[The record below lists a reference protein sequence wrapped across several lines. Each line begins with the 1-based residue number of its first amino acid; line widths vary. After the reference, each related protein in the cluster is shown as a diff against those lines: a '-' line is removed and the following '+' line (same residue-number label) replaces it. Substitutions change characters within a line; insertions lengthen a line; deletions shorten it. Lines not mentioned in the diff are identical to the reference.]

1 MATIKEVAEHAAVSV
16 ATVSRVVNKNGY
28 VSDELR
34 QRVLDAMKVL
44 DYKPSALARSL
55 RRQESM
61 IIGVLVP
68 GIHQP
73 FFASLT
79 FVIQKMLFASNYRA
93 LLCSSEE
100 DAEKEAT
107 YVDMLV
113 HQRVDGVIVA
123 PTGRGSETI
132 KPLLSK
138 VPVVLVDR
146 DLPDLQLNR
155 ILADNYQGGYAAA
168 KHLLDLG
175 HRKIALIGGASYNIA
190 LEQRTNGAKQA
201 FRDAGL
207 ELDSS
212 MIILHEQIEFEIGF
226 RTARDLLR
234 RKNRPTAIFAMTD
247 VIAVGILHAA
257 SEIGLRLPDDLSVIG
272 FDDIPLA
279 SYVIPA
285 LTTIAQPIQ
294 EMGETAAKLLLNRLK
309 NGTSEPYESITLN
322 MKLMNRRS
330 TAKPRT

>member
-34 QRVLDAMKVL
+34 HRVMDAMKAL

-73 FFASLT
+73 FFAYLT

-100 DAEKEAT
+100 DAEKEAA

-113 HQRVDGVIVA
+113 HQRVDGVIVI

-138 VPVVLVDR
+138 IPVVLIDR
-146 DLPDLQLNR
+146 DLPDLQINR

-175 HRKIALIGGASYNIA
+175 HRKIAIIGGAAYNIA

-207 ELDSS
+207 ELDPS
-212 MIILHEQIEFEIGF
+212 MIILHEQLEFDIGF

-234 RKNRPTAIFAMTD
+234 RKDRPTAIFAMTD

-257 SEIGLRLPDDLSVIG
+257 SEMGLRLPDDLSVIG

-309 NGTSEPYESITLN
+309 TGTSEPYESITLD
-322 MKLMNRRS
+322 MKLINRRS
-330 TAKPRT
+330 TTTPPR